1 MQYHKIIKELES
13 NSSRI
18 YKENILLRE
27 MKKNNRIF
35 FQALSLA
42 CNKLITFGVKQIP
55 ESKLSG
61 EGINF
66 SEFKNLVSKL
76 NNRDLTGHNA
86 RDEIIKL
93 MKRAEKDEWNFFY
106 RRILIK
112 DLRCGLSEKTINNVA
127 KRELYPNFKIP
138 VFQCQLAQDSE
149 QHKKKLT
156 GQKIIEIKL
165 DGVRVISI
173 LHKSG
178 NVDMF
183 SRNGKELLNFGNV
196 TSQLKECLKNNKL
209 DQSIILDG
217 EIVSSNF
224 QELMKQI
231 YRKDNI
237 QNNDAILN
245 LFDCLPFEEFK
256 KGLSTK
262 IQTERYKELKNWYT
276 RNKQYI
282 PNVKILDYKII
293 DLDTKLGKNEF
304 RIFNN
309 KAVIDGYEGIMIKD
323 PNAKYESKRSSA
335 WLKLKPIIEISLKV
349 KGVEEGTGRNKG
361 KLGAITAEGE
371 DNGKNFKISVGS
383 GFTDYQR
390 ETFWI
395 EKEKLINLIIE
406 IKADA
411 ITKSQDSEFWSA
423 RFPRFKTFRGF
434 DKNEKI

>member
-1 MQYHKIIKELES
+1 MLYHPIIKELES

-18 YKENILLRE
+18 FKEDILLRE
-27 MKKNNRIF
+27 MKQNNEIF
-35 FQALSLA
+35 FEALSLA

-55 ESKLSG
+55 ESDVSG
-61 EGINF
+61 EGVSF
-66 SEFKNLVSKL
+66 EEFRDLTKKL

-93 MKRAEKDEWNFFY
+93 MKKANKDEWNFFY

-127 KRELYPNFKIP
+127 KKELYPNFKIP

-149 QHKKKLT
+149 QHKKKLN
-156 GQKIIEIKL
+156 GKKIIEVKL

-173 LHKSG
+173 LHKNG

-183 SRNGKELLNFGNV
+183 SRNGKELLNFSNV
-196 TSQLKECLKNNKL
+196 KSQLKDCLRLNKIN
-209 DQSIILDG
+209 QSLILDG
-217 EIVSSNF
+217 EIVSTNF

-245 LFDCLPFEEFK
+245 LFDFLPFDEFK

-262 IQTERYKELKNWYT
+262 TQTERYKELSNWYLK
-276 RNKQYI
+276 NNNCI

-293 DLDTKLGKNEF
+293 NLDTESGKNDF

-323 PNAKYESKRSSA
+323 PNAKYENKRSSS
-335 WLKLKPIIEISLKV
+335 WLKLKPVIEISLKV
-349 KGVEEGTGRNKG
+349 KSVEEGTGRNTG
-361 KLGAITAEGE
+361 KLGAVTAEGE
-371 DNGKNFKISVGS
+371 DNGKKFKISVGS

-390 ETFWI
+390 EFFWK
-395 EKEKLINLIIE
+395 EKEKLINQIIE

-411 ITKSQDSEFWSA
+411 ITKSQDGKLWSA

-434 DKNEKI
+434 EKNEKI